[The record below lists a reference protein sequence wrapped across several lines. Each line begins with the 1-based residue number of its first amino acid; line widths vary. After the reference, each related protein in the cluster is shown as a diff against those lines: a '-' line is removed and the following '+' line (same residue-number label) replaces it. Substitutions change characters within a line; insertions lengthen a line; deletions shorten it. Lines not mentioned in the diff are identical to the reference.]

1 MKCAIDISGTKSGTH
16 TNVREALDNHMV
28 EWAYDKP
35 VFSFSCEDTTF
46 AELSEDVQQYGV
58 HVSQSSP
65 AVIEPPQL
73 DPVRIKSSVIE
84 PPVVEPRLG
93 IRRLE
98 AVRRGLGLDA
108 DWAALVHEFNV
119 SVVRKGKPAYWPT
132 AWQGGQGTLSCA
144 RCAIPLDGRK
154 SNVGLKA
161 PTCDDCRTYVEKV

>member
-1 MKCAIDISGTKSGTH
+1 MCKRDS
-16 TNVREALDNHMV
+16 
-28 EWAYDKP
+28 
-35 VFSFSCEDTTF
+35 
-46 AELSEDVQQYGV
+46 
-58 HVSQSSP
+58 VSQSSP

-73 DPVRIKSSVIE
+73 DPVGIKSSVIE

-132 AWQGGQGTLSCA
+132 AWLCGQVPLSCSL
-144 RCAIPLDGRK
+144 CAIPFDGLN
-154 SNVGLKA
+154 SNVFL
-161 PTCDDCRTYVEKV
+161 